1 MVHTAGMR
9 KASLAIPPYAPNRN
23 FMKKLLRTCIS
34 ITALALTLAT
44 SLASAADTTVGV
56 INVRRI
62 LSESRAAKE
71 AMTKFQVDFGAR
83 GQEVIAQ
90 TSALKKKAEDL
101 DKALP
106 TLSATQRLE
115 RERDLTALNRELDR
129 KKQQLADEREARQRD
144 DIQNIIQIARGVVT
158 QISADGKL
166 HAVFQEVVYVNPK
179 NDITDKVLQVM
190 DTLK

>member
-1 MVHTAGMR
+1 
-9 KASLAIPPYAPNRN
+9 
-23 FMKKLLRTCIS
+23 MKKLLRTCLS
-34 ITALALTLAT
+34 LSALALTLAT
-44 SLASAADTTVGV
+44 SLASAADNTVGV

-71 AMTKFQVDFGAR
+71 AMAKFQVDFGAR

-90 TSALKKKAEDL
+90 TSALKKRAEDL
-101 DKALP
+101 DKTMP
-106 TLSATQRLE
+106 TLSATQQLE
-115 RERDLTALNRELDR
+115 RERDLTAQSRELDR
-129 KKQQLADEREARQRD
+129 KKLQLVEEREARQRD
-144 DIQNIIQIARGVVT
+144 DIQNIIQIARGAVT

-166 HAVFQEVVYVNPK
+166 HAVFQDVVYVNPK